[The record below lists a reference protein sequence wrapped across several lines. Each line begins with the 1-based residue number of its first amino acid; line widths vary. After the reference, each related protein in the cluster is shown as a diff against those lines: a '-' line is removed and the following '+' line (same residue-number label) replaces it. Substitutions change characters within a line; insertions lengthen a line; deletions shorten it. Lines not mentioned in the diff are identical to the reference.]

1 MNKCG
6 DIMEI
11 KVLKRNFQIEKLEED
26 KIQTSIRNTGIDIG
40 LWLSSKEI
48 KIITKAVFKK
58 IKEIATKKNEENE
71 YIVSIFEIRG
81 IVIDTLIKLRYIKV
95 AEAYINSLF

>member
-1 MNKCG
+1 M
-6 DIMEI
+6 DIR
-11 KVLKRNFQIEKLEED
+11 VLKRDFTIEKLERY
-26 KIQTSIRNTGIDIG
+26 KIETSVRNTGIDIG

-48 KIITKAVFKK
+48 KIITDGVFKK
-58 IKEIATKKNEENE
+58 INEIAIKKNSNDE

-81 IVIDTLIKLRYIKV
+81 IVIDTLIKLRYISV